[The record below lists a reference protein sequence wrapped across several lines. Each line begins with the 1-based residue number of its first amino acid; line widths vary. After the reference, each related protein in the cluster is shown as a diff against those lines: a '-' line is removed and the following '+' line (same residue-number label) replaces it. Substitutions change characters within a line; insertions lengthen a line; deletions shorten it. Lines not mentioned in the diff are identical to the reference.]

1 MNLKESFRHQSFL
14 DALMTEAKMFIM
26 SKENALQVTK
36 THHKNKA
43 NPDEEN
49 VVEDIISK
57 DPFGN
62 DDVMR
67 FMEYLIDERYKLTL
81 AINKA
86 KMRAEFDIDA
96 AIEVNK
102 FRRVTADAIKIM
114 LSHNPGTRIE
124 SGRAYKFNVE
134 GNQMPY
140 TYDIEVCSEDSYNRE
155 NAKLLFKKLTEAA
168 DKTSSDID
176 KVFVMTEVDYECKFD
191 VNESFKDI
199 MTEFLKSK

>member
-14 DALMTEAKMFIM
+14 DALLTEAKMFIM

-114 LSHNPGTRIE
+114 LSHNPGTHIE